1 MSDVC
6 VIGSFVMDTCVLV
19 DEFPLPGQTVI
30 ARKVRYSAGGK
41 GCNQCVAAARLHA
54 DCEMIG
60 MLGSDEAGKTF
71 LELLQKE
78 GIRHE
83 HVTMCSHAPTGFSQI
98 QMDASAENKIVVVP
112 GANYCMPSDI
122 VEEIANRILISR
134 LVVLQMELPMET
146 LSAILSFCKENKKPV
161 LLNPAPAKPLS
172 SELLNGIDY
181 LTPNETELAIL
192 TGMPCREKDEVRSA
206 IQLLQKKGVKH
217 IVATL
222 GERGCAIGNENG
234 IRFLSG
240 YPVTV
245 VDTVAAGDAFNGALA
260 KGIVDALPL
269 CEGVKLANAA
279 GALAVTRPGAIP
291 SLPTMEE
298 VKQFLVHQEEEVA

>member
-83 HVTMCSHAPTGFSQI
+83 HVTMCSHAPTGFHRYRW
-98 QMDASAENKIVVVP
+98 M
-112 GANYCMPSDI
+112 C
-122 VEEIANRILISR
+122 
-134 LVVLQMELPMET
+134 
-146 LSAILSFCKENKKPV
+146 
-161 LLNPAPAKPLS
+161 
-172 SELLNGIDY
+172 
-181 LTPNETELAIL
+181 
-192 TGMPCREKDEVRSA
+192 
-206 IQLLQKKGVKH
+206 
-217 IVATL
+217 
-222 GERGCAIGNENG
+222 GE
-234 IRFLSG
+234 
-240 YPVTV
+240 
-245 VDTVAAGDAFNGALA
+245 
-260 KGIVDALPL
+260 
-269 CEGVKLANAA
+269 
-279 GALAVTRPGAIP
+279 
-291 SLPTMEE
+291 
-298 VKQFLVHQEEEVA
+298 